1 MQWTALSSEE
11 QTMLALMELRGFKVV
26 ETMRGFFLVTPDD
39 YTFAVQLFPDVST
52 IKCVF
57 AAFETLNP
65 QYP

>member
-1 MQWTALSSEE
+1 
-11 QTMLALMELRGFKVV
+11 MLALMELRGFKVV